1 MNAHLPS
8 RTPRLRN
15 GGFSRRTASLSAAV
29 LTLALAA
36 STLAPGTPESTPSA
50 HAATP
55 VIPDDLPIFPKI
67 TENPQIS
74 VTFED
79 GTPVEGATVH
89 RGDVLLVHGTG
100 FSPEANQGGF
110 PLPVPPGVPNGLYAL
125 YGAFPTH
132 WKPSEGADPSSRTH
146 PHDRMAWVMP
156 EGTLESIPAGAIDM
170 RRSIA
175 RQEQR
180 MNADGSFT
188 ARIVVDPPETTPGD
202 NWGVYVYPGA
212 GSINAAEEFYIPLN
226 YSPEPG
232 PNTPAP
238 PQPDLLLDAELA
250 FRFAEITKG
259 GVNAKNGA
267 TKLDAHRVAFTR
279 DTTAENGDD
288 VRKYKGTVI
297 TTARFTLAEVAVADP
312 WLIPQPDGSYLIT
325 GLISRSYNVGADEMV
340 RVPLGLITA
349 AQAADQVRG

>member
-1 MNAHLPS
+1 
-8 RTPRLRN
+8 
-15 GGFSRRTASLSAAV
+15 
-29 LTLALAA
+29 
-36 STLAPGTPESTPSA
+36 
-50 HAATP
+50 
-55 VIPDDLPIFPKI
+55 
-67 TENPQIS
+67 
-74 VTFED
+74 
-79 GTPVEGATVH
+79 
-89 RGDVLLVHGTG
+89 
-100 FSPEANQGGF
+100 
-110 PLPVPPGVPNGLYAL
+110 
-125 YGAFPTH
+125 
-132 WKPSEGADPSSRTH
+132 
-146 PHDRMAWVMP
+146 
-156 EGTLESIPAGAIDM
+156 
-170 RRSIA
+170 
-175 RQEQR
+175 

-279 DTTAENGDD
+279 DTTSENGDD

>member
-1 MNAHLPS
+1 
-8 RTPRLRN
+8 
-15 GGFSRRTASLSAAV
+15 
-29 LTLALAA
+29 
-36 STLAPGTPESTPSA
+36 
-50 HAATP
+50 
-55 VIPDDLPIFPKI
+55 
-67 TENPQIS
+67 
-74 VTFED
+74 
-79 GTPVEGATVH
+79 
-89 RGDVLLVHGTG
+89 
-100 FSPEANQGGF
+100 
-110 PLPVPPGVPNGLYAL
+110 
-125 YGAFPTH
+125 
-132 WKPSEGADPSSRTH
+132 
-146 PHDRMAWVMP
+146 
-156 EGTLESIPAGAIDM
+156 
-170 RRSIA
+170 
-175 RQEQR
+175 

>member
-1 MNAHLPS
+1 MNPHLPS
-8 RTPRLRN
+8 RA
-15 GGFSRRTASLSAAV
+15 ASLSAAV

-36 STLAPGTPESTPSA
+36 STLAPGTPEITPSA
-50 HAATP
+50 RATTP
-55 VIPDDLPIFPKI
+55 VIPDDLPLFPKV
-67 TENPQIS
+67 TENPQVS

-79 GTPVEGATVH
+79 GAPVEGATVH

-146 PHDRMAWVMP
+146 PHDRMAWAMP
-156 EGTLESIPAGAIDM
+156 EGTLDSIPAGAVDM

-238 PQPDLLLDAELA
+238 PQPDLLLDAEVA

-267 TKLDAHRVAFTR
+267 TKVDAHHVAFTR
-279 DTTAENGDD
+279 DVAAKTGDG